1 MPTTLPL
8 QFGLPGGPELLIILF
23 IAVLLFGANKLP
35 ALARSS
41 GQAMGE
47 FKRGRQE
54 LEDELKRGV
63 QDGTDDSGLSVDGAD
78 PELDSE
84 AELEETERSGEAE
97 LAS

>member
-35 ALARSS
+35 ELARSS

-63 QDGTDDSGLSVDGAD
+63 EDRTDDSDLSAD
-78 PELDSE
+78 APVSDPDSE
-84 AELEETERSGEAE
+84 T
-97 LAS
+97 

>member
-1 MPTTLPL
+1 MIHTLPL

-35 ALARSS
+35 DLARSS

-54 LEDELKRGV
+54 LEDEIKRGI
-63 QDGTDDSGLSVDGAD
+63 DSDEPTA
-78 PELDSE
+78 EEERHEE
-84 AELEETERSGEAE
+84 AEIDA
-97 LAS
+97 A

>member
-47 FKRGRQE
+47 FKRGRAE

-63 QDGTDDSGLSVDGAD
+63 EDGTDDGDLSVDGAD

>member
-1 MPTTLPL
+1 MITTPL
-8 QFGLPGGPELLIILF
+8 QFGLPGGPELLIILG

-54 LEDELKRGV
+54 LEDELKRGAE
-63 QDGTDDSGLSVDGAD
+63 DGGAKADDVPEVETEAD
-78 PELDSE
+78 EVEPSME
-84 AELEETERSGEAE
+84 AEVEPAP
-97 LAS
+97 